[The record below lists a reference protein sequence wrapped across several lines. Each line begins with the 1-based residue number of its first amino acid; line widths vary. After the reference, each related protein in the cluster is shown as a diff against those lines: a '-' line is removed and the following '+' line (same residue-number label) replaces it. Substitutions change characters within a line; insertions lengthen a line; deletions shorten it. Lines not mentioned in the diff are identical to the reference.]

1 MRQIREA
8 PPGLPKEHP
17 MPHTVVSRK
26 RALVR
31 APVAALALAAA
42 ALHGGW
48 STATAQEL
56 PQARQV
62 AGVQTSGSR
71 PLAELEEAFWT
82 CDHAA
87 ARQGILDASTGTQCG
102 VATEDL
108 RLQKFNG
115 DFRAMLSWWQ
125 RNKAREHRALDDAYR
140 AVRLR

>member
-1 MRQIREA
+1 MS
-8 PPGLPKEHP
+8 
-17 MPHTVVSRK
+17 HTVVSRK
-26 RALVR
+26 RTLVR

-42 ALHGGW
+42 ALNGGW

-62 AGVQTSGSR
+62 AVVQTPGSR

-82 CDHAA
+82 CDHEAA
-87 ARQGILDASTGTQCG
+87 KRGILDASTAIQCG
-102 VATEDL
+102 VATENL

-125 RNKAREHRALDDAYR
+125 RKKAREHRALDDAYR